1 VTAAP
6 EGDGEVVLSGG
17 GSASSWFHRVL
28 AAVAADYRTTFGDS
42 GPLGSVDEFK
52 KGYDR
57 RLPRFEA
64 ARADAAV
71 RCDIAHSLVAAAR
84 PAFSWKDDQG
94 EVPLMEHLDSH
105 HQPLEVVDTTFAG
118 RRRLEPHVMVDGVR
132 LTGDRLVDYVVELS
146 ERGSASPEVPDGV
159 GWLVE
164 IAATDGIDLGDR
176 RIVMLG
182 AGAELAPTRL
192 WLEGGAD
199 VLWIDVAPP
208 PPELLGSDALSG
220 QLTWVQEGADLLAA
234 PGGIRATVER
244 FAGDQGVDIGLYA
257 YAPGRTRE
265 WRLAAGM
272 NAIVDALPPGL
283 VRTVTMLVSPT
294 TCGILST
301 GDAEG
306 EQRRRNARPLWQA
319 VAERTG
325 LLGKG
330 PGHAGHGEAAANCGI
345 VPIQGAS
352 YQAAQYLGKL
362 MAAEAWATGDPPF
375 HVSANTAGISLTES
389 LRHPV
394 FDTAFAGA
402 GAFGVETFPSATTA
416 SLNGLLALRDWLDP
430 EAPSLPASSISR
442 AERARAVTAT
452 RVHGGIYQLPYP
464 IEPALRVATALG
476 IARDPRRVATLLRRG

>member
-1 VTAAP
+1 MTPARQA
-6 EGDGEVVLSGG
+6 DGEVVLSGG
-17 GSASSWFHRVL
+17 GSASAWFHRIL
-28 AAVAADYRTTFGDS
+28 ATVAADYPTTFGDS
-42 GPLGSVDEFK
+42 GPLGSVSEFK

-57 RLPRFEA
+57 LLPRFEA

-71 RCDIAHSLVAAAR
+71 RCDIARSLVAAAR
-84 PAFSWKDDQG
+84 SAFGWNDDQG

-105 HQPLEVVDTTFAG
+105 HEPLEVVDTTFAG
-118 RRRLEPHVMVDGVR
+118 RSCLEPHVMVDGTR
-132 LTGDRLVDYVVELS
+132 LTGDLLLGYAMELF
-146 ERGSASPEVPDGV
+146 ERGSASPEVPDGIS
-159 GWLVE
+159 WLVE
-164 IAATDGIDLGDR
+164 SAATDGIDLRDR

-192 WLEGGAD
+192 WLQGGAD
-199 VLWIDVAPP
+199 VLWIDVGPP
-208 PPELLGSDALSG
+208 PPELLGSGAVSG
-220 QLTWVQEGADLLAA
+220 RLTWVPDGADLLAA
-234 PGGIRATVER
+234 PGRIRATVER
-244 FAGDQGVDIGLYA
+244 FAGDHAVDIGLYA

-265 WRLAAGM
+265 WRLAAAM
-272 NAIVDALPPGL
+272 NAIVDTLPPGL

-294 TCGILST
+294 TCGILSPA
-301 GDAEG
+301 DAEG
-306 EQRRRNARPLWQA
+306 EQRRRDVRPFWQA
-319 VAERTG
+319 AAERTG

-330 PGHAGHGEAAANCGI
+330 PGHAGHGDVAANCGI

-430 EAPSLPASSISR
+430 EAPARQASTNS
-442 AERARAVTAT
+442 RARAVTAT

-476 IARDPRRVATLLRRG
+476 VARDPRRVATLLRRS